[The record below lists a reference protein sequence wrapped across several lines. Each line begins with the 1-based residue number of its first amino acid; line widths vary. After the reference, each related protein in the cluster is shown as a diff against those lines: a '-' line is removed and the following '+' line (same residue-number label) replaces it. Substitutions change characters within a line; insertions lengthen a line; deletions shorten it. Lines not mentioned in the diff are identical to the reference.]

1 MKSDKIKTAQSIAI
15 VILTI
20 LLAVSLFQ
28 IHQLSEN
35 IEQMNNTISNIN
47 VNTRNQIDSI
57 YSNVD
62 EKLREQASLF
72 SFFTYENGH
81 FNSQNN
87 TAELKII
94 LVPKELTEDM
104 EIFTVVDGKKIIFER
119 AGNTFTA
126 NLVVDAFRYY
136 DEKPVVNIKTP
147 QTTKTEVL
155 DVYMEYL
162 YLNHLP
168 SIDSH
173 SSTISN
179 FSVKDAPANQQKLT
193 ISGSVYANLSNA
205 FYEEVNEDFKN
216 LYVVTQLNGK
226 EVDRYDASAKLKDE
240 VYDISVE
247 YSKTLTVKSGDEV
260 TVLVEGEDSFGYIH
274 KSIAESFI
282 VTDDGC
288 EGDFSSEEMIY
299 DKTGKLLT
307 KFE

>member
-1 MKSDKIKTAQSIAI
+1 MNSDKIKTAQSIAI

-104 EIFTVVDGKKIIFER
+104 EIFTVFDGKKIIFER
-119 AGNTFTA
+119 DGNTFTA
-126 NLVVDAFRYY
+126 NLVVDAFSYY

-162 YLNHLP
+162 YLNHLS

-179 FSVKDAPANQQKLT
+179 FSVKDAPSNQRKLT
-193 ISGSVYANLSNA
+193 ISGSVYANLSSA
-205 FYEEVNEDFKN
+205 LYEEVNKDFKN

-260 TVLVEGEDSFGYIH
+260 TVLVEGEDSYGYIH

-307 KFE
+307 KCE